1 MVDEERLALMT
12 LHFVPGVGD
21 FLIRQLIGYG
31 GSATAISKMQKNRLL
46 KIPGVGETT
55 AHSIV
60 TGQSRHL
67 AEREFRMAEQYHTNI
82 LFFTDPAFPQR
93 LSRIEDAPSLLYVK
107 GNINL
112 NTGKTV
118 ALVGTRQAT
127 TYGKAMVEQLIEGLK
142 PHAPLIIS
150 GLAYGVDVH
159 AHKTAVKL
167 GLATV
172 GVLGSS
178 IDIIYPAAHKDL
190 AKRMTSHGGLISEH
204 PFGTPPDAHNFPA
217 RNRIIAGLADALI
230 VVEAA
235 TTGGALI
242 TANIANTYNRDVFAV
257 PGNVGQAYSEGC
269 NQLIKTNRANLITCA
284 KDLEYIMNW
293 QHQPSGAGGSQLS
306 LELPQL
312 DHYEQRIVSA
322 LKEKKSPTPIDELSL
337 RTGLESGKLASH
349 LLNLEFRNLVVSLPG
364 KCYQLAGPKSNQIR

>member
-1 MVDEERLALMT
+1 MVDEERLAFLT

-21 FLIRQLIGYG
+21 FLIRQLISYG
-31 GSATAISKMQKNRLL
+31 GSAVAVSKMRKDRLL

-55 AHSIV
+55 AQSIV

-67 AEREFRMAEQYHTNI
+67 AEQEFRKAEKHQTKI

-107 GNINL
+107 GNTNL
-112 NTGKTV
+112 NTTKTV

-127 TYGKAMVEQLIEGLK
+127 SYGKAMVEQLIEGLK

-159 AHKTAVKL
+159 AHKTAVKQ
-167 GLATV
+167 GLSTV

-190 AKRMTSHGGLISEH
+190 ARRMTSQGGLISEH
-204 PFGTPPDAHNFPA
+204 PFGTAPDAHNFPA

-235 TTGGALI
+235 TSGGALI

-257 PGNVGQAYSEGC
+257 PGNIGQTYSEGC
-269 NQLIKTNRANLITCA
+269 NQLIKTNRASLITSA

-293 QHQPSGAGGSQLS
+293 QQQPSGVKQLS

-312 DHYEQRIVSA
+312 DHYEQLIVGA
-322 LKEKKSPTPIDELSL
+322 LKEHKTPTPIDELSV
-337 RTGLESGKLASH
+337 RTGLEPGKLASH

-364 KCYQLAGPKSNQIR
+364 KCYQLAASKNCQGR

>member
-1 MVDEERLALMT
+1 MVDEERLALLT

-31 GSATAISKMQKNRLL
+31 GSAVAISKMKKDLLL

-67 AEREFRMAEQYHTNI
+67 AEREFRKAEKYQTNI
-82 LFFTDPAFPQR
+82 LFFTDQAFPQR

-112 NTGKTV
+112 NTSKTV

-127 TYGKAMVEQLIEGLK
+127 SYGKAMVDQLIEGLK
-142 PHAPLIIS
+142 PHTPLIIS

-159 AHKTAVKL
+159 AHKTAIKQ

-190 AKRMTSHGGLISEH
+190 AKRMTSQGGLISEH

-257 PGNVGQAYSEGC
+257 PGNVGQTYSEGC
-269 NQLIKTNRANLITCA
+269 NQLIKTNRASLITSA

-293 QHQPSGAGGSQLS
+293 QRQPSGATQLS

-312 DHYEQRIVSA
+312 DHYEQRIVGA
-322 LKEKKSPTPIDELSL
+322 LKEKKGPTPIDELSM
-337 RTGLESGKLASH
+337 RTGLESGQLASH
-349 LLNLEFRNLVVSLPG
+349 LLNLEFRNLVICLPG
-364 KCYQLAGPKSNQIR
+364 KCYQLAGPRNNQAR